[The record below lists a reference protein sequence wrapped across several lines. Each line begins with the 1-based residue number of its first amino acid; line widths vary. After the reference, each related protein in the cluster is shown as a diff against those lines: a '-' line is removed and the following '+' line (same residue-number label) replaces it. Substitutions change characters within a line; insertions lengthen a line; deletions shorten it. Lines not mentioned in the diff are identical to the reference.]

1 MFQQVSFEPV
11 PVKQDQASSAIE
23 KSELIAESTLNT
35 EGGGGEAAA
44 QKNLTAAAAA
54 AAEQSKQQQQQP
66 PLTSQPSAQNL
77 ADLAAQKADAAARDQ
92 YESEKEKELDM
103 QEDEKPIDES
113 PDKRFLKYDVEI
125 GHGSFKT
132 VYKGLDTE
140 SGVPVAWCELHVK
153 KQLLL
158 LTFGCSFK

>member
-1 MFQQVSFEPV
+1 VNN
-11 PVKQDQASSAIE
+11 KQEQPID
-23 KSELIAESTLNT
+23 KSEPIAESTLNMD
-35 EGGGGEAAA
+35 ESK
-44 QKNLTAAAAA
+44 KNLNTTAD
-54 AAEQSKQQQQQP
+54 EQSAQAKQQQGGQ
-66 PLTSQPSAQNL
+66 LASQPSAQNL
-77 ADLAAQKADAAARDQ
+77 ADLASQKADASQKSDQ

-140 SGVPVAWCELHVK
+140 SGVPVAWCELHV
-153 KQLLL
+153 
-158 LTFGCSFK
+158 SSS